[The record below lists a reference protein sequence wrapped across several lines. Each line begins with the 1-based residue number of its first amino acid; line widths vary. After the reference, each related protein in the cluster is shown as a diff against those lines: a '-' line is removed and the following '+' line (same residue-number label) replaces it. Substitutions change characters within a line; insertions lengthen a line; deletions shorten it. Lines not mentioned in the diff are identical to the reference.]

1 MAGVPRW
8 QARAGGWL
16 PCQQAANYTSCSLVW
31 LVLVSEVSASTCGV
45 MRWRLAALGAS
56 SGGAKSSHGPGLGGE
71 VGLGA
76 GQPPGRV
83 EGGGDEQAAAAAT
96 SSRTTSRTRRMMCSL
111 WWRCLRCRERGWLRS
126 RSDQPVAS
134 ARCLVRLVC
143 VTGLHRGRYGRQ
155 RRVGRLSR
163 PLSYGRPRGN

>member
-1 MAGVPRW
+1 MGTMAGVPRW

-83 EGGGDEQAAAAAT
+83 EGGGDEQ
-96 SSRTTSRTRRMMCSL
+96 
-111 WWRCLRCRERGWLRS
+111 G
-126 RSDQPVAS
+126 
-134 ARCLVRLVC
+134 
-143 VTGLHRGRYGRQ
+143 RGRGDEQ
-155 RRVGRLSR
+155 PDNQPDQTHDVLPVVALLALPGAWLAEVTV
-163 PLSYGRPRGN
+163 